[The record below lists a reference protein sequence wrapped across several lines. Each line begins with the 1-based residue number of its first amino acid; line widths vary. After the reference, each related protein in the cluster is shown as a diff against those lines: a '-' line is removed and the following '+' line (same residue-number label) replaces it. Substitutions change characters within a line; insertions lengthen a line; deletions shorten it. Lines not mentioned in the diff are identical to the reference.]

1 MRDDHTPVRPYL
13 GRTDT
18 NDGVT
23 VVALHGELDLLAARA
38 LAATLDDLTGTR
50 RPDLVLNLRAV
61 SFIDCSGLSLLCR
74 ARHRVRAAS
83 GRLRLAGITPGD
95 AVSRLL
101 ELTGLAD
108 AFDRLEPDAA
118 PGRDAPVGRW

>member
-1 MRDDHTPVRPYL
+1 MNDDHPPVRPYL

-18 NDGVT
+18 TDGVT

-38 LAATLDDLTGTR
+38 LAATMDDLTATR

-61 SFIDCSGLSLLCR
+61 TFIDCSGLSLLCR
-74 ARHRVRAAS
+74 ARHRVRTAS
-83 GRLRLAGITPGD
+83 GRLRLAGIAPGD

-101 ELTGLAD
+101 ELTGLTD
-108 AFDRLEPDAA
+108 AFDLLDTDTAS
-118 PGRDAPVGRW
+118 GHDAPVGRW

>member
-1 MRDDHTPVRPYL
+1 MNDDHTPTWPYL

-18 NDGVT
+18 TDGVT
-23 VVALHGELDLLAARA
+23 VVVLHGELDLLAARA

-50 RPDLVLNLRAV
+50 RPDLVLDLRAV
-61 SFIDCSGLSLLCR
+61 TFIDCSGLSLLCR
-74 ARHRVRAAS
+74 ARHRVRYAS
-83 GRLRLAGITPGD
+83 GRLRLTGLTPGD

-108 AFDRLEPDAA
+108 AFDLLDTAA
-118 PGRDAPVGRW
+118 PGR